1 MLDNAFLHRNLI
13 KEIQMKDFFHSFK
26 FKIIICI
33 FSLVFGFMIYAAV
46 QGGNVIFPKSILETI
61 TQPFAHASSSISAWV
76 ENTLDAL
83 VNAQKYKSE
92 NKELREKLNE
102 IYSQV
107 RDKDKTDEE
116 NALLREMLEIEE
128 RHPDYEWSAPC
139 TVIARNAND
148 IYGGFTIDK
157 GKADGIDLRDPVF
170 TSIGLVG
177 VITEVS
183 DNYSVVTTILS
194 PDVTIGAVTADN
206 DVVGIIENDVNYSAE
221 GCCLMSYINK
231 NSNIETEESV
241 LTSGGSVF
249 PADMLIGSITEIYND
264 SNGLTL
270 HAVIRPY
277 EDVFSVTDVFVVTS
291 FEGQGNG

>member
-1 MLDNAFLHRNLI
+1 
-13 KEIQMKDFFHSFK
+13 MKDFFQSFK

-33 FSLVFGFMIYAAV
+33 FSLVFGFMIYAAI
-46 QGGNVIFPKSILETI
+46 QGGNIIFPKSILETV
-61 TQPFAHASSSISAWV
+61 TQPFANAASSISGWM

-102 IYSQV
+102 IYQQI
-107 RDKDKTDEE
+107 RDKEKIDEE

-139 TVIARNAND
+139 SVIARNAND
-148 IYGGFTIDK
+148 IYGGFTINK
-157 GKADGIDLRDPVF
+157 GKNDGIALRDPVF

-177 VITEVS
+177 MVTEVS
-183 DNYSVVTTILS
+183 DSYSVVTTILS
-194 PDVTIGAVTADN
+194 PEITIGAITNEN
-206 DVVGIIENDVNYSAE
+206 DVIGIIENDVNYSAK
-221 GCCLMSYINK
+221 GYCLMSYINK
-231 NSNIETEESV
+231 NSNIDMGEIV

-249 PADMLIGSITEIYND
+249 PADMLIGTVKELYSD

-270 HAVIRPY
+270 HAVIEPS

-291 FEGQGNG
+291 FEGQGNS

>member
-1 MLDNAFLHRNLI
+1 
-13 KEIQMKDFFHSFK
+13 MKDFFQSFK

-33 FSLVFGFMIYAAV
+33 FSLVFGFMIYAAI
-46 QGGNVIFPKSILETI
+46 QGGNIIFPKSILETV
-61 TQPFAHASSSISAWV
+61 TQPFANAASSISGWM

-102 IYSQV
+102 IYQQI
-107 RDKDKTDEE
+107 RDKEKIDEE

-139 TVIARNAND
+139 SVIARNAND
-148 IYGGFTIDK
+148 IYGGFTINK
-157 GKADGIDLRDPVF
+157 GKNDGISLRDPVF

-177 VITEVS
+177 IVTEIS
-183 DNYSVVTTILS
+183 DSYSVVTTILS
-194 PDVTIGAVTADN
+194 PEITIGAITNEN
-206 DVVGIIENDVNYSAE
+206 DVIGIIENDVNYSAE
-221 GCCLMSYINK
+221 GYCLMSYINK
-231 NSNIETEESV
+231 NSSIVTGEPV

-249 PADMLIGSITEIYND
+249 PADMLIGTVKELYSD

-270 HAVIRPY
+270 HAVIEPS

-291 FEGQGNG
+291 FEGQGNS

>member
-1 MLDNAFLHRNLI
+1 
-13 KEIQMKDFFHSFK
+13 MKDFFQSFK

-33 FSLVFGFMIYAAV
+33 FSLVFGFMIYAAI
-46 QGGNVIFPKSILETI
+46 QGGNIIFPKSILETV
-61 TQPFAHASSSISAWV
+61 TQPFANAASSISGWM

-102 IYSQV
+102 IYQQI
-107 RDKDKTDEE
+107 RDKEKIDEE
-116 NALLREMLEIEE
+116 NTLLREMLEIEE

-139 TVIARNAND
+139 SVIARNAND

-157 GKADGIDLRDPVF
+157 GKNDGIALRDPVF

-177 VITEVS
+177 IITEIS
-183 DNYSVVTTILS
+183 DSYSVVTTILS
-194 PDVTIGAVTADN
+194 PEITIGAITNDN
-206 DVVGIIENDVNYSAE
+206 DIIGIIENDVNYSAE

-231 NSNIETEESV
+231 NSSIDEGELV

-249 PADMLIGSITEIYND
+249 PADMLIGTVKELYSD

-270 HAVIRPY
+270 HAVIEPS

-291 FEGQGNG
+291 FEGQGNS

>member
-1 MLDNAFLHRNLI
+1 
-13 KEIQMKDFFHSFK
+13 MKDFFQSFK

-33 FSLVFGFMIYAAV
+33 FSLVFGFMIYAAI
-46 QGGNVIFPKSILETI
+46 QGGNIIFPKSILETV
-61 TQPFAHASSSISAWV
+61 TQPFANAASSISGWM

-102 IYSQV
+102 IYQQI
-107 RDKDKTDEE
+107 RDKEKIDEE
-116 NALLREMLEIEE
+116 NALLREMLDIEK

-139 TVIARNAND
+139 SVIARNAND
-148 IYGGFTIDK
+148 IYGGFTINK
-157 GKADGIDLRDPVF
+157 GKNDGIALRDPVF

-177 VITEVS
+177 IVTEIS
-183 DNYSVVTTILS
+183 DSYSVVTTILS
-194 PDVTIGAVTADN
+194 PEITIGAITNEN
-206 DVVGIIENDVNYSAE
+206 DVIGIIENDVNYSAK
-221 GCCLMSYINK
+221 GYCLMSYINK
-231 NSNIETEESV
+231 NSSIVTGEPV

-249 PADMLIGSITEIYND
+249 PADMLIGTVKELYSD

-270 HAVIRPY
+270 HAVIEPS

-291 FEGQGNG
+291 FEGQGNS

>member
-1 MLDNAFLHRNLI
+1 
-13 KEIQMKDFFHSFK
+13 MKDFFQSWK

-33 FSLVFGFMIYAAV
+33 FALVFGFMIYAAV

-61 TQPFAHASSSISAWV
+61 SQPFANTASSISDWV
-76 ENTLDAL
+76 ENTLDTL

-92 NKELREKLNE
+92 NTELREKLNE
-102 IYSQV
+102 MYQQI
-107 RDKDKTDEE
+107 RDKEKTDEE

-139 TVIARNAND
+139 SVIARNAND
-148 IYGGFTIDK
+148 IYGGFTINK
-157 GKADGIDLRDPVF
+157 GKSDGIELRDPVF

-177 VITEVS
+177 IVTEIS
-183 DNYSVVTTILS
+183 DSYSVVTTILS
-194 PDVTIGAVTADN
+194 PEVTIGSITADN

-231 NSNIETEESV
+231 NSNIYAGEPV

-249 PADMLIGSITEIYND
+249 PSDMLIGTVKEIYSD

-270 HAVIRPY
+270 HAVIEPS
-277 EDVFSVTDVFVVTS
+277 EDVFTVTDVFVVTS
-291 FEGQGNG
+291 FNGQGNG